1 MGYFTFDPNF
11 QQDIQKTSVAR
22 SSIIWI
28 KFRQRKH
35 LTLPIKPLIM
45 SRLSWETGW
54 RVRSGRHGFKNT
66 PSIYCKFARW
76 TIPFLEVDTDFSKW
90 HLAQCNEITLFFWM
104 FHLVSNLIMQSYP
117 LSWAI
122 STINWWTLEATFFW
136 MCFVVCNSNFLV

>member
-35 LTLPIKPLIM
+35 LTLPIKPLTM

-54 RVRSGRHGFKNT
+54 RVRSGRHGLKNT
-66 PSIYCKFARW
+66 PSIYCKFAIW
-76 TIPFLEVDTDFSKW
+76 AIPFLEVDTDFSKW
-90 HLAQCNEITLFFWM
+90 HLAQCNEITFFFECSISYRIWLCTHTLYLGR
-104 FHLVSNLIMQSYP
+104 FRQSTDGCWKP
-117 LSWAI
+117 QI
-122 STINWWTLEATFFW
+122 FW
-136 MCFVVCNSNFLV
+136 MCFVVCSSNFLV